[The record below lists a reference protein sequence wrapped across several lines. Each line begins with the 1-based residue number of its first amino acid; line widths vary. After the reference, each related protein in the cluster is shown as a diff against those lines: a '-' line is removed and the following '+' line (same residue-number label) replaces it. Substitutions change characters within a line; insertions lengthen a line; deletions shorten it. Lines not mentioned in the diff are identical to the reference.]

1 MSIENRTAGKVHT
14 VYYIWKVEKKYYN
27 ATIDGKNFFDQPI
40 KNDLKTPDNSKKI
53 TTGDYYSRRW
63 LHNWLFTKLS
73 LFKEY
78 YKLIT
83 ICLSK
88 QQKIDAD
95 PKAIQQISFTGNPEK
110 TARIFFII

>member
-1 MSIENRTAGKVHT
+1 MIAQLAVTR
-14 VYYIWKVEKKYYN
+14 
-27 ATIDGKNFFDQPI
+27 
-40 KNDLKTPDNSKKI
+40 
-53 TTGDYYSRRW
+53 
-63 LHNWLFTKLS
+63 LS

-83 ICLSK
+83 IFLSK

-95 PKAIQQISFTGNPEK
+95 PKAIQQISFTGNPGK